1 MGVYAHR
8 FIEVLDKDNK
18 WKALPL
24 WNKHEEDSYGKPDVI
39 VGELKLKKHLCFLQ
53 RASSGFYSTA
63 SLLSEDDISHSI
75 SSEELSVDVRAYVAK
90 IEFPINWHCF
100 SLAELEAF
108 ADKCEEHIYSNLAD
122 AFHDRNMQLIVKML
136 ASIRN
141 ERANGEENE
150 DEDFFQSP
158 RATYGDYM
166 EDYLSVVSELSWI
179 HFIIHE
185 VYSYYSSDM
194 IRVVF
199 FYG

>member
-39 VGELKLKKHLCFLQ
+39 VGELKLKKHLSFLQ

-63 SLLSEDDISHSI
+63 SLFSEDDLSHPI
-75 SSEELSVDVRAYVAK
+75 SSEELSDDVREYVAK

-108 ADKCEEHIYSNLAD
+108 ADKCEEQIYSNLAD

-158 RATYGDYM
+158 RATYDDYM

-179 HFIIHE
+179 NFIIHE

>member
-8 FIEVLDKDNK
+8 FIEVLGKDNK

-63 SLLSEDDISHSI
+63 SLFSEDDLSHPI
-75 SSEELSVDVRAYVAK
+75 SSEELSDDVREYVAGY
-90 IEFPINWHCF
+90 EFPVNWHCF

-108 ADKCEEHIYSNLAD
+108 ADKCEEQVYSNIAD

-141 ERANGEENE
+141 KKDNDEETE
-150 DEDFFQSP
+150 DDNYCQSP
-158 RATYGDYM
+158 RAAYDDYM
-166 EDYLSVVSELSWI
+166 EEYLNVVSELNMI
-179 HFIIHE
+179 HFIIRE
-185 VYSYYSSDM
+185 IYGYYSPDM